1 MNRHYYIYIITNT
14 LTCKS
19 YVGSRFYDYKEP
31 YFSSS
36 KSLNKDIKDVGLYNS
51 FQ

>member
-1 MNRHYYIYIITNT
+1 MKKYFNT
-14 LTCKS
+14 KEKAKS